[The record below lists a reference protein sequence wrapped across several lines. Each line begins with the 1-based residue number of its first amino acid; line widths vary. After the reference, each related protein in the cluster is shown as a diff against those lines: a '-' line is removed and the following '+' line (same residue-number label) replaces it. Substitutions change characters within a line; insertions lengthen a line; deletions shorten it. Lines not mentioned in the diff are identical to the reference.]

1 MLKFSRRCSRC
12 GVVESAETCCERH
25 FIHSFNEVLCNTC
38 VHNLIEKGQITEV
51 KDDDG
56 EVAYKQNLENIYKRM
71 LEIEEENQ
79 NLEDKMYRN
88 KRLLRRLERI
98 RDFIEMNKVERD
110 GEDE

>member
-12 GVVESAETCCERH
+12 GVVEPAETCYERH

-38 VHNLIEKGQITEV
+38 VTSLLEKGQITEV
-51 KDDDG
+51 KDEEG
-56 EVAYKQNLENIYKRM
+56 NIHYKQNLENIYKRM

-79 NLEDKMYRN
+79 KLEDEMYRN

-98 RDFIEMNKVERD
+98 RDFIEMNKVERE
-110 GEDE
+110 GEE

>member
-12 GVVESAETCCERH
+12 GVVESAETCYERH
-25 FIHSFNEVLCNTC
+25 FIHSFNEVLCDTC
-38 VHNLIEKGQITEV
+38 VHNLSEKGQITEV
-51 KDDDG
+51 KG
-56 EVAYKQNLENIYKRM
+56 ENGEIAYKQNLENIYKRM

-79 NLEDKMYRN
+79 NLEDTMYRN

-110 GEDE
+110 GEED